1 MAMMLTRI
9 VVLGAGLALAAPA
22 LAQRNAGGNT
32 TYRCV
37 DAHGKKYYS
46 STIPR
51 QCIGRPVEQLNAQ
64 GLVVRRIDPEGDDKA
79 QAEKEAALAKKRAEE
94 VAEREERRRNQALL
108 ATYTSEKDIDEARA
122 RALAENRKAMLD
134 VQTRI
139 DIARKR
145 RSGYDKE
152 LEFYKGATKPPAKL
166 ADDIQNAEVE
176 IKANE
181 ELLAVKK
188 KEVAQ
193 INARYD
199 EDKKRYR
206 ELTGRK

>member
-1 MAMMLTRI
+1 MPMSLIRI
-9 VVLGAGLALAAPA
+9 AALGGALVLVTPAAAQKTDVV
-22 LAQRNAGGNT
+22 

-37 DAHGKKYYS
+37 GADGKKYYS

-51 QCIGRPVEQLNAQ
+51 QCIGRPVEQLNRQ
-64 GLVVRRIDPEGDDKA
+64 GLVVRRIDPEGDEKA
-79 QAEKEAALAKKRAEE
+79 RAEKAAALAKKRELEAEQ
-94 VAEREERRRNQALL
+94 REERRRNQALL

-122 RALAENRKAMLD
+122 RALSDNHKASRE
-134 VQTRI
+134 VETRI
-139 DIARKR
+139 EAARKR
-145 RSGYDKE
+145 RAGYDKE
-152 LEFYKGATKPPAKL
+152 LEFYKGSTPPAKL
-166 ADDIQNAEVE
+166 AEDVQSIEME

-188 KEVAQ
+188 KEVTH

-206 ELTGRK
+206 ELVGRK